1 MPVLWHLVSFLSCTW
16 IFCFCLDVHKPGLLH
31 TVYVSEVCAY
41 CPSEMCQHNKTTLDQ
56 IPQGVKGRKCR
67 KAWEGLVAMSRL
79 DEELQVTGS
88 TALQWGNR
96 LSCVPLRQEKQWV
109 LCGALI
115 GCPMQPLMDFGLFSC
130 TINRYS
136 GFFFHVTLI
145 TSVIICATK
154 EGGCTLPTCLFYGH
168 GWTCRPFSITIRTFL
183 KNALEE
189 LLTTFSPS
197 TLSTSHILAKVVKN
211 TKVICYDATSL
222 MLVYLLML
230 AVFPYEAQVVI
241 DLKAVKAE
249 PAAWSLISLVQ
260 KTRGLSTVRMTNK
273 PEKASGLSVYP
284 APVIVNGRQTCWYDR
299 ELQYPVS
306 ME

>member
-1 MPVLWHLVSFLSCTW
+1 
-16 IFCFCLDVHKPGLLH
+16 
-31 TVYVSEVCAY
+31 
-41 CPSEMCQHNKTTLDQ
+41 
-56 IPQGVKGRKCR
+56 
-67 KAWEGLVAMSRL
+67 MSRL

-88 TALQWGNR
+88 TALQRGNR
-96 LSCVPLRQEKQWV
+96 LSCVSLRQEKQWV

-115 GCPMQPLMDFGLFSC
+115 GCPIQPLMDFGLFSC

-136 GFFFHVTLI
+136 GGFFSCDTDNLCNYLCHQRRWLHL
-145 TSVIICATK
+145 AN
-154 EGGCTLPTCLFYGH
+154 LPTCLFYRH

-183 KNALEE
+183 KNALKE

-211 TKVICYDATSL
+211 RKVICYDATSL
-222 MLVYLLML
+222 MPVYLLML
-230 AVFPYEAQVVI
+230 AVFLYDAPVAI
-241 DLKAVKAE
+241 DLRAVKAE

-273 PEKASGLSVYP
+273 PEKASGLSAYP
-284 APVIVNGRQTCWYDR
+284 APVIFNGRQTCWYDR

-306 ME
+306 VE

>member
-136 GFFFHVTLI
+136 GVFFSCDTDNLCNYLCHQRRWLHL
-145 TSVIICATK
+145 AN
-154 EGGCTLPTCLFYGH
+154 LPIL
-168 GWTCRPFSITIRTFL
+168 WTWVDLPS
-183 KNALEE
+183 
-189 LLTTFSPS
+189 LL
-197 TLSTSHILAKVVKN
+197 HHH
-211 TKVICYDATSL
+211 
-222 MLVYLLML
+222 
-230 AVFPYEAQVVI
+230 
-241 DLKAVKAE
+241 
-249 PAAWSLISLVQ
+249 
-260 KTRGLSTVRMTNK
+260 
-273 PEKASGLSVYP
+273 
-284 APVIVNGRQTCWYDR
+284 
-299 ELQYPVS
+299 
-306 ME
+306 